1 LKISLLTRRFKCGGS
16 ISNYCSETIKTINMP
31 DDIMNF
37 DLPVERSSIIKVLG
51 IGGGG
56 NNAVNHMFTK
66 GIRDVNF
73 VVCNTDHQAL
83 ASSPVPIK
91 VQIGE
96 ALTEGMGAGSQP
108 EKGRK
113 AAMENLENVMDALG
127 GNTRM
132 VFITTGMGGGTG
144 TGAIPVI
151 AKACKEAGLLTIAVV
166 TIPFKSEG
174 KVRIRYAIDGITEL
188 KDHVDS
194 LLVINNEKLRE
205 IYGNQGVSTA
215 FAKADDILTTAV
227 KGIAEIITVAGY
239 INVDFADVETVMK
252 NSGVAI
258 MGMGTASGENR
269 AIRAIENA
277 LASPLLNSNDITG
290 AKSILINISSGL
302 GDLELTMDE
311 LGEITDYMYE
321 VASDDALII
330 RGLSQDDTLGENI
343 SVIVIATGFEAN
355 SIFHPY
361 KPKKPKHIE
370 VLDNKTVIPPQL
382 NPRATEETFTVH
394 EKKSRKSII
403 SDFDEKSQ
411 GEFDFGNVPGNNRRD
426 NEDEVFEEEE
436 DRPGATLRKVKQM
449 QKIMKKEGLSNK
461 TIEENIET
469 FEDVPAYVRR
479 NMLLTSNDKISE
491 SKLSKFTLTSDEEEG
506 PVLRENNAYLNDN
519 VD

>member
-1 LKISLLTRRFKCGGS
+1 
-16 ISNYCSETIKTINMP
+16 
-31 DDIMNF
+31 MNF

-56 NNAVNHMFTK
+56 NNAVNHMFER

-73 VVCNTDHQAL
+73 VICNTDHQAL
-83 ASSPVPIK
+83 AVSPVPVK

-113 AAMENLENVMDALG
+113 AALENLDNVMDALG

-188 KDHVDS
+188 KDNVDS

-215 FAKADDILTTAV
+215 FAKADDVLTTAV

-258 MGMGTASGENR
+258 MGMGSAAGENR

-277 LASPLLNSNDITG
+277 LSSPLLNSNDITG
-290 AKSILINISSGL
+290 ARSILINISSGQ
-302 GDLELTMDE
+302 GAHELTMDE
-311 LGEITDYMYE
+311 LGEITDYMYD

-330 RGLSQDDTLGENI
+330 RGLSQDSALGENI

-355 SIFHPY
+355 SIFQPY
-361 KPKKPKHIE
+361 KSKKPKQVEILESRHA
-370 VLDNKTVIPPQL
+370 IPPRL
-382 NPRATEETFTVH
+382 NHGSANETFTVH
-394 EKKSRKSII
+394 EKKVKKSII
-403 SDFDEKSQ
+403 SDFEEESQ
-411 GEFDFGNVPGNNRRD
+411 GVIDFGSAASNVNRK
-426 NEDEVFEEEE
+426 NEDETAGEET
-436 DRPGATLRKVKQM
+436 DKPGATLRKVKQM
-449 QKIMKKEGLSNK
+449 QKIMQKEGLSNK

-479 NMLLTSNDKISE
+479 NMLLTSHEKRSE
-491 SKLSKFTLTSDEEEG
+491 SKLSRFTLTSDDEEG

>member
-1 LKISLLTRRFKCGGS
+1 
-16 ISNYCSETIKTINMP
+16 
-31 DDIMNF
+31 MNF

-56 NNAVNHMFTK
+56 NNAVNHMFEK

-73 VVCNTDHQAL
+73 IVCNTDHQAL
-83 ASSPVPIK
+83 ANSPVPIK

-113 AAMENLENVMDALG
+113 AALENLDNVMDALG

-151 AKACKEAGLLTIAVV
+151 AKACREAGLLTIAVV

-174 KVRIRYAIDGITEL
+174 KIRIRYAIDGITEL

-205 IYGNQGVSTA
+205 IYGNQGVSSA
-215 FAKADDILTTAV
+215 FSKADDVLTTAV
-227 KGIAEIITVAGY
+227 KGIAEIITVTGY

-258 MGMGTASGENR
+258 MGMGAAAGENR

-277 LASPLLNSNDITG
+277 LSSPLLNSNDITG
-290 AKSILINISSGL
+290 AKSILINISSGK
-302 GDLELTMDE
+302 GDHELTMDE
-311 LGEITDYMYE
+311 LGEITDYMYDA
-321 VASDDALII
+321 ASDDALII
-330 RGLSQDDTLGENI
+330 RGLSQDESLVENI
-343 SVIVIATGFEAN
+343 SVTVIATGFEPN
-355 SIFHPY
+355 SIFQPY
-361 KPKKPKHIE
+361 KQPTRKSKVVLTDNTIVPPK
-370 VLDNKTVIPPQL
+370 LIPE
-382 NPRATEETFTVH
+382 RSEGEIRII
-394 EKKSRKSII
+394 EKKHKSII
-403 SDFDEKSQ
+403 AD
-411 GEFDFGNVPGNNRRD
+411 
-426 NEDEVFEEEE
+426 FEEESQGTIDFDQMNQEEINAIRERNNEKE
-436 DRPGATLRKVKQM
+436 DEGQNKADATLQKVKHM
-449 QKIMKKEGLSNK
+449 QNILKKEGLSNRTMK
-461 TIEENIET
+461 ENIDT
-469 FEDVPAYVRR
+469 FEDVPAYIRR
-479 NMLLTSNDKISE
+479 NMLMGPSDKNPE
-491 SKLSKFTLTSDEEEG
+491 SKLSKFTLTSDDEEG

>member
-1 LKISLLTRRFKCGGS
+1 MLFINKLKYT
-16 ISNYCSETIKTINMP
+16 TMP

-56 NNAVNHMFTK
+56 NNAVNHMFEK

-73 VVCNTDHQAL
+73 IVCNTDHQAL
-83 ASSPVPIK
+83 SKSQVPVK

-96 ALTEGMGAGSQP
+96 SLTEGMGAGSQP
-108 EKGRK
+108 EKGKK
-113 AAMENLENVMDALG
+113 AALENIEDVMDVLG

-205 IYGNQGVSTA
+205 IYGNQGVSSA
-215 FAKADDILTTAV
+215 FAKADDVLTTAV
-227 KGIAEIITVAGY
+227 KGIAEIITVTGY

-252 NSGVAI
+252 DSGVAI
-258 MGMGTASGENR
+258 MGMGTAAGENR
-269 AIRAIENA
+269 AIKAIENA

-290 AKSILINISSGL
+290 AKSILINISSGT
-302 GDLELTMDE
+302 GEHELTMDE

-321 VASDDALII
+321 AASEDALII
-330 RGLSQDDTLGENI
+330 RGLSQDETLGENI
-343 SVIVIATGFEAN
+343 SVTVIATGFEAN
-355 SIFHPY
+355 SIFQPY
-361 KPKKPKHIE
+361 KTKTLKKVEMLENAGLVPPKIIPE
-370 VLDNKTVIPPQL
+370 RTEDN
-382 NPRATEETFTVH
+382 FTVH
-394 EKKSRKSII
+394 EKGKHSSII
-403 SDFDEKSQ
+403 SDFEDESQ
-411 GEFDFGNVPGNNRRD
+411 GEIDFNLSKAEDNAAMRDRNRE
-426 NEDEVFEEEE
+426 NEDENREKPE
-436 DRPGATLRKVKQM
+436 ATLRKVKHM
-449 QKIMKKEGLSNK
+449 QNILKKEGLSNK
-461 TIEENIET
+461 TMKENIDT
-469 FEDVPAYVRR
+469 FEDVPAYIRR
-479 NMLLTSNDKISE
+479 NMLVGSPEAASE
-491 SKLSKFTLTSDEEEG
+491 SKLSKFTLTSDDEEG

>member
-1 LKISLLTRRFKCGGS
+1 MS
-16 ISNYCSETIKTINMP
+16 

-56 NNAVNHMFTK
+56 NNAVNHMFEK

-83 ASSPVPIK
+83 AKSQVPIK

-96 ALTEGMGAGSQP
+96 ALTEGRGAGSKP
-108 EKGRK
+108 EIGRQ
-113 AAMENLENVMDALG
+113 AAIENIDDVMEALS
-127 GNTRM
+127 GNTKM

-144 TGAIPVI
+144 TGATPVI
-151 AKACKEAGLLTIAVV
+151 AKACKDAGLLTIAVV

-174 KVRIRYAIDGITEL
+174 KVRIMQAIDGVTEL
-188 KDHVDS
+188 KDNVDS

-205 IYGNQGVSTA
+205 IYGNQPVSTA

-227 KGIAEIITVAGY
+227 KGIAEIITVTGY

-258 MGMGTASGENR
+258 MGMGKASGENR
-269 AIRAIENA
+269 AVKAIEDA
-277 LASPLLNSNDITG
+277 LSSPLLNSNDITG
-290 AKSILINISSGL
+290 ASSILINISSGS
-302 GDLELTMDE
+302 GDHEITMDE
-311 LGEITDYMYE
+311 LGEITDYMYD

-330 RGLSQDDTLGENI
+330 RGLSKDENLNEEI
-343 SVIVIATGFEAN
+343 SVTVIATGFESN
-355 SIFHPY
+355 SIFQPY
-361 KPKKPKHIE
+361 KRKE
-370 VLDNKTVIPPQL
+370 NKQKVELMPNSNAIPRGIIP
-382 NPRATEETFTVH
+382 ETAGDVFSVH
-394 EKKSRKSII
+394 EKGKKSVV
-403 SDFDEKSQ
+403 SDMDDESQ
-411 GEFDFGNVPGNNRRD
+411 GVIDFNLERAEHL
-426 NEDEVFEEEE
+426 NEARKHRAAENEE
-436 DRPGATLRKVKQM
+436 DGEKPETTLKKVKHM
-449 QKIMKKEGLSNK
+449 QKLLQKEGLSNK
-461 TIEENIET
+461 TMKENIDT

-479 NMLLTSNDKISE
+479 NMSLGAGGNAGE
-491 SKLSKFTLTSDEEEG
+491 SKLSKFTLTSGEDDE

>member
-1 LKISLLTRRFKCGGS
+1 MSD
-16 ISNYCSETIKTINMP
+16 E
-31 DDIMNF
+31 IMNF

-56 NNAVNHMFTK
+56 NNAVNHMFER

-83 ASSPVPIK
+83 AKSQVPVK

-113 AAMENLENVMDALG
+113 AALENLDEVMDALA

-132 VFITTGMGGGTG
+132 VFLTTGMGGGTG

-174 KVRIRYAIDGITEL
+174 KIRIRYAIDGITEL
-188 KDHVDS
+188 KDNVDS

-205 IYGNQGVSTA
+205 IYGNQGVSSA
-215 FAKADDILTTAV
+215 FSKADDVLTTAV
-227 KGIAEIITVAGY
+227 KGIAEIITVTGY

-252 NSGVAI
+252 NSGVAL
-258 MGMGTASGENR
+258 MGMGAASGENR
-269 AIRAIENA
+269 AIKAIENA
-277 LASPLLNSNDITG
+277 LNSPLLNSNDITG
-290 AKSILINISSGL
+290 AKSILINISSGT
-302 GDLELTMDE
+302 GDHELTMDE

-321 VASDDALII
+321 AASDDALII
-330 RGLSQDDTLGENI
+330 RGLSQDEALGESI
-343 SVIVIATGFEAN
+343 SVTVIATGFEAN
-355 SIFHPY
+355 SIFQPY
-361 KPKKPKHIE
+361 KPKTKKIE
-370 VLDNKTVIPPQL
+370 MLESPNLVPPRIIPSSK
-382 NPRATEETFTVH
+382 EETFSVH
-394 EKKSRKSII
+394 DRGKKSII
-403 SDFDEKSQ
+403 ADIEDEQ
-411 GEFDFGNVPGNNRRD
+411 GVFDFTPGSSAIGPSSKEKPEAAD
-426 NEDEVFEEEE
+426 DEEHAKPE
-436 DRPGATLRKVKQM
+436 ATLRKVKHM
-449 QKIMKKEGLSNK
+449 QNIIKKEGLSNK
-461 TIEENIET
+461 TMKENIDT
-469 FEDVPAYVRR
+469 FEDVPAYIRR
-479 NMLLTSNDKISE
+479 NMMLGNPGKASE
-491 SKLSKFTLTSDEEEG
+491 SKLSKFTLTTDEEEG